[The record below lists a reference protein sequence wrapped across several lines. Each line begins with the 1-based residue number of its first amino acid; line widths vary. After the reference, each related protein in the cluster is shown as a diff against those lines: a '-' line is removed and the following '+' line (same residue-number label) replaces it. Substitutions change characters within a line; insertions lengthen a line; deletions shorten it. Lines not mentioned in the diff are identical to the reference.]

1 MSRATQLHLLTEQL
15 ESGALSRRH
24 FLASAA
30 GLGLSMSLANAIAS
44 VHGAEAAPVS
54 APVLGGALL
63 QGEPKMGGQIIVGH
77 SQEPTIFNPMI
88 SFLEVDRGVQY
99 AIFDSLWAIDN
110 TAALVP
116 NLATEVPTLENGG
129 ISEDGLTYTF
139 KIRQDAVF
147 HDGEPLTAA
156 DVHFTFSTIMRD
168 DVTSPI
174 KLGHDQVTSSEV
186 IDDYTVSFTL
196 GQPFAPFLIVWSDTY
211 IVPEHVL
218 ADVQDML
225 TTEFNSTAPIG
236 TGPFKFEN
244 RTAGESITLVRND
257 AYHGD
262 GPYLDKL
269 IFKYVPDLESLFTQF
284 KTGEIDVTGIQGIT
298 ADNYEEAMTL
308 EGKTIHVEPNAFVE
322 FIYFNL
328 GKPIFQDQA
337 VRTALYAAMDKTSII
352 DAVYYGLPLPTET
365 YLSAVSWATN
375 PNLPAHE
382 YNPDTARA
390 LLEEAGWVEGS
401 DGIREKDGTKL
412 SFTCSTTA
420 GNQVRE
426 QAQQFL
432 QQTWRDVG
440 VDMQINNMPAAV
452 IWADYF
458 QLSQFDTVM
467 VGLIS
472 AVGGDPD
479 ATTRFHSSQIPV
491 QTGAGQ
497 NQLQLSLPEV
507 DDLLERGAA
516 EVDQAKRTEIYY
528 ELQVI
533 LRDYLP
539 FLPIFN
545 YVTVE
550 GTKAT
555 MQGYKPSAF
564 VVSNN
569 WNPAEWWLDE

>member
-1 MSRATQLHLLTEQL
+1 MSQAQQLHVLTTQLET
-15 ESGALSRRH
+15 GALSRRG
-24 FLASAA
+24 FLAAAA
-30 GLGLSMSLANAIAS
+30 GLGVSMSLANAIAG
-44 VHGAEAAPVS
+44 VHGASAAPVTR
-54 APVLGGALL
+54 PGFNPALM
-63 QGEPKMGGQIIVGH
+63 QGEPKSGGQVIVGH

-99 AIFDSLWAIDN
+99 ALFDSLWLIDD
-110 TAALVP
+110 TSALVP
-116 NLATEVPTLENGG
+116 NLATEVPSLENGG

-139 KIRQDAVF
+139 KLRQDALF

-174 KLGHDQVTSSEV
+174 KLGHDQVVSSEI
-186 IDDYTVSFTL
+186 IDDYTLSFTL

-218 ADVQDML
+218 ADVEDML

-236 TGPFKFEN
+236 TGAFKFAN
-244 RTAGESITLVRND
+244 RTAGESITLERND
-257 AYHGD
+257 NYHGD
-262 GPYLDKL
+262 GPYLDRL

-284 KTGEIDVTGIQGIT
+284 KTGEVDVTGIQGIT
-298 ADNYEEAMTL
+298 ADNHAEAVSL
-308 EGKTIHVEPNAFVE
+308 EGKTIHVQPNSFVE

-328 GKPIFQDQA
+328 GNPIFQDQA
-337 VRTALYAAMDKTSII
+337 VRTALYHAMDKANII

-365 YLSAVSWATN
+365 YLGLESWATN
-375 PNLPAHE
+375 PNLPVHE
-382 YNPDTARA
+382 YNPDTAKT
-390 LLEEAGWVEGS
+390 LLDEAGWVEGS
-401 DGIREKDGTKL
+401 DGIREKDGLKL

-426 QAQQFL
+426 QAQQYL

-440 VDMQINNMPAAV
+440 IDMQINNMPAAV
-452 IWADYF
+452 IWGDYF

-479 ATTRFHSSQIPV
+479 ATARFHSSQIPV

-497 NQLQLSLPEV
+497 NQLQLALPEV

-516 EVDQAKRTEIYY
+516 EVDQAARTEIYHQ
-528 ELQVI
+528 LQAL

-539 FLPIFN
+539 YLPIFN
-545 YVTVE
+545 YVTIE
-550 GTKAT
+550 GTKASL
-555 MQGYKPSAF
+555 QNYRNNGF

-569 WNPAEWWLDE
+569 WNPWEWWLDE